1 MFVKNKPKVDVIKA
15 NAEAAEIKAKELITK

>member
-15 NAEAAEIKAKELITK
+15 NTEAAEIKAKELITK